1 MTRSLARLSGRRV
14 ASALGAGVLVGSLAL
29 VGCSS
34 GSPKGGGTIPPVNT
48 AGASSGSTASPAAT
62 SASGGASAGAS
73 GAASAGAVTA
83 ESLSDPDLGYT
94 VVSIPKDLD
103 ATQTKV
109 LQDFVAYDK
118 ATWRVWFTR
127 KGLDEALARSTGSTH
142 NAIQRNYE
150 AMTKH
155 DNPPVMVGVGGV
167 DVSEDAKSADVT
179 TCSDTTQMK
188 STDFQG
194 NDVTQKAAQKRSAI
208 LVRMVPRDDGVWVT
222 QSETVLS
229 INECTAEAGN

>member
-1 MTRSLARLSGRRV
+1 MTRSRVSLPGHRRV
-14 ASALGAGVLVGSLAL
+14 ASALGAGALAASLAL
-29 VGCSS
+29 AGCSS
-34 GSPKGGGTIPPVNT
+34 GSPKGGGTIPPLNT
-48 AGASSGSTASPAAT
+48 AGASAASTTGPA
-62 SASGGASAGAS
+62 ASGGASASAS

-94 VVSIPKDLD
+94 VVSIPQGLD
-103 ATQTKV
+103 AAQTKV

-127 KGLDEALARSTGSTH
+127 EGLDEALNRSTGSTH
-142 NAIQRNYE
+142 DAIQRNYE

-155 DNPPVMVGVGGV
+155 DNPPVMVGVGGI
-167 DVSEDAKSADVT
+167 DLSEDAKSADVT

-208 LVRMVPRDDGVWVT
+208 LVLMVPRDDGVWIT

-229 INECTAEAGN
+229 INECTTKTGK

>member
-1 MTRSLARLSGRRV
+1 MARSLVGLPGRRRL

-34 GSPKGGGTIPPVNT
+34 GSPKGGGTIPPLST
-48 AGASSGSTASPAAT
+48 AGAGGGSTASSA
-62 SASGGASAGAS
+62 ASGGTSTGAS

-94 VVSIPKDLD
+94 VVSIPDGLD
-103 ATQTKV
+103 ATQTKI
-109 LQDFVAYDK
+109 LQDYVAYDK
-118 ATWRVWFTR
+118 ATWHLWFTR
-127 KGLDEALARSTGSTH
+127 EGLEEALARSTGSTH
-142 NAIQRNYE
+142 DAIQRNYE

-155 DNPPVMVGVGGV
+155 DNPPVKVGVGSI
-167 DVSEDAKSADVT
+167 DVSDDTKSADVT
-179 TCSDTTQMK
+179 TCSDTTEMK

-208 LVRMVPRDDGVWVT
+208 LVHMVPRSDGVWVT
-222 QSETVLS
+222 QNETVLS
-229 INECTAEAGN
+229 INECTAEAGK

>member
-1 MTRSLARLSGRRV
+1 MTRSRVSLPGHRRV
-14 ASALGAGVLVGSLAL
+14 ASALGAGALAASLAL
-29 VGCSS
+29 AGCSS
-34 GSPKGGGTIPPVNT
+34 SSPKGGGTIPPLNT
-48 AGASSGSTASPAAT
+48 AGASAASTTGPA
-62 SASGGASAGAS
+62 ASGGASASAS

-94 VVSIPKDLD
+94 VVSIPQGLD
-103 ATQTKV
+103 AAQTKV

-127 KGLDEALARSTGSTH
+127 EGLDEALNRSTGSTH
-142 NAIQRNYE
+142 DAIQSNYE

-155 DNPPVMVGVGGV
+155 DNPPVMVGVGGI
-167 DVSEDAKSADVT
+167 DLSEDAKSADVT

-208 LVRMVPRDDGVWVT
+208 LVRMVPRDDGVWIT

-229 INECTAEAGN
+229 INECTTKTGK

>member
-1 MTRSLARLSGRRV
+1 MTRSRVSLPGHRRV
-14 ASALGAGVLVGSLAL
+14 ASALGAGALAASLAL
-29 VGCSS
+29 AGCSS
-34 GSPKGGGTIPPVNT
+34 SSPKGGGTIPPLNT
-48 AGASSGSTASPAAT
+48 AGASSGSTASAP
-62 SASGGASAGAS
+62 ASGGASTGAS
-73 GAASAGAVTA
+73 VAASAGAVTA
-83 ESLSDPDLGYT
+83 ESLSDPTLGYT
-94 VVSIPKDLD
+94 VVSIPDGLD

-127 KGLDEALARSTGSTH
+127 EGLDEALNRSTGSTH
-142 NAIQRNYE
+142 EAIQRNYE

-155 DNPPVMVGVGGV
+155 DNPPVMVGVGGI
-167 DVSEDAKSADVT
+167 DLSEDAKSADVT

-208 LVRMVPRDDGVWVT
+208 LVRMVPRDDGVWIT

-229 INECTAEAGN
+229 INECTTKAGK

>member
-1 MTRSLARLSGRRV
+1 MTRSRVSLPGHRRV
-14 ASALGAGVLVGSLAL
+14 ASALGAGALAASLAL
-29 VGCSS
+29 AGCSS
-34 GSPKGGGTIPPVNT
+34 SSPKGGGTIPPLNT
-48 AGASSGSTASPAAT
+48 AGASSGSTASAP
-62 SASGGASAGAS
+62 ASGGASTGAS

-83 ESLSDPDLGYT
+83 ESLSDPTLGYT
-94 VVSIPKDLD
+94 VVSIPDGLD

-127 KGLDEALARSTGSTH
+127 EGLDEALNRSTGSTH
-142 NAIQRNYE
+142 EAIQRNYE

-155 DNPPVMVGVGGV
+155 DNPPVMVGVGGI
-167 DVSEDAKSADVT
+167 DLSEDAKSADVT

-208 LVRMVPRDDGVWVT
+208 LVRMVPRDDGVWIT

-229 INECTAEAGN
+229 INECTTKAGK

>member
-1 MTRSLARLSGRRV
+1 MARSLVGLPGRRRL

-48 AGASSGSTASPAAT
+48 AGAGGGSTASPAA
-62 SASGGASAGAS
+62 SGGTSTGAS

-94 VVSIPKDLD
+94 VVSIPDGLD

-109 LQDFVAYDK
+109 LQDYVAYDK
-118 ATWRVWFTR
+118 ATWHLWFTR
-127 KGLDEALARSTGSTH
+127 EGLDEALARSTGTTRED
-142 NAIQRNYE
+142 IQRSYE
-150 AMTKH
+150 KMTAY
-155 DNPPVMVGVGGV
+155 DTPPVKVGVGGV
-167 DVSEDAKSADVT
+167 DISQDEQSADVT
-179 TCSDTTQMK
+179 VCSDRTQMRA
-188 STDFQG
+188 TDFQG

-208 LVRMVPRDDGVWVT
+208 LVHMVPRSDGAWVT

-229 INECTAEAGN
+229 INECTAEAGK

>member
-1 MTRSLARLSGRRV
+1 MARSLVRLPGRGRV
-14 ASALGAGVLVGSLAL
+14 AGALGTGVLVGSLAL

-34 GSPKGGGTIPPVNT
+34 GSPKGGGTIPPLNT
-48 AGASSGSTASPAAT
+48 AGSGTGS
-62 SASGGASAGAS
+62 SASVSASAGAS

-83 ESLSDPDLGYT
+83 ESLSDPTLGYT

-109 LQDFVAYDK
+109 LQDYVAYDK

-229 INECTAEAGN
+229 INECTAEAGK